1 MQRAVG
7 FNSSRFDNCTNPFA
21 IDIDAENRI
30 TEDSFSNS
38 NVVSGRSSMYVYQT
52 IGEDGVD
59 YYMEVGNADYDSQI
73 IGKVVTAEYKKLI
86 KVYESGR

>member
-1 MQRAVG
+1 
-7 FNSSRFDNCTNPFA
+7 
-21 IDIDAENRI
+21 
-30 TEDSFSNS
+30 
-38 NVVSGRSSMYVYQT
+38 MYVYQT